1 MNHKSALLIEDTMKR
16 LALLLLLCSAPA
28 YGQGSC
34 YSQSFGTPDPYQA
47 VGNVGAP
54 LCASQQTVAVAAP
67 QVQYQTVAVPSV
79 QYQTVA
85 VAVPQVQYRTVAV
98 AVPHCVVNQG
108 VSFGSTFHT
117 AGGFNSGFSGNRFGG
132 NFGGGFGAIG
142 TASGTGVAAQFADR
156 RGNVVNAV
164 GNRRV
169 DVQRGLFGNI
179 KAVSTD
185 GGRGLL
191 GRIR

>member
-1 MNHKSALLIEDTMKR
+1 MKR
-16 LALLLLLCSAPA
+16 FALLLLLCSAPT
-28 YGQGSC
+28 YGQSC
-34 YSQSFGTPDPYQA
+34 YSSTFGAPDPYQA

-79 QYQTVA
+79 QYQTVAVPVQTVQTVA

-117 AGGFNSGFSGNRFGG
+117 AGGFNSGFSGNRFAG

-185 GGRGLL
+185 GGRGLF